1 MTTEEEID
9 VEIARSMINEYIA
22 DLARVRA
29 WELVYGSKSIVLEIE
44 DTIIRYRNIQY
55 SLTPDEARQVL
66 KAGKMFKHDS
76 YFPKKFEMAS
86 TRLVE
91 DLRPEVDEI
100 LFALGHPE
108 ALVTDLSTL
117 GDFLE
122 RIDCEASDLIL
133 DILSRAWDGDV
144 IHTLNLTDE
153 LVALARSIR
162 RGRDGRY

>member
-1 MTTEEEID
+1 MTPEEEID
-9 VEIARSMINEYIA
+9 VEIARSIINDQIA

-29 WELVYGSKSIVLEIE
+29 WELVYGSKSLVLEIE

-66 KAGKMFKHDS
+66 EAGKMFKHDS

-86 TRLVE
+86 TELVK

-100 LFALGHPE
+100 LLVLGHPE

-117 GDFLE
+117 GDFLPD
-122 RIDCEASDLIL
+122 IDCEEAKSLL
-133 DILSRAWDGDV
+133 AYLESV
-144 IHTLNLTDE
+144 FEEQQMLNLSDT
-153 LVALARSIR
+153 LVSWARAIR
-162 RGRDGRY
+162 REFDGRR